1 MFSFPPRSFRTRKAP
16 GSRDR
21 SHPWGVCQSR
31 PSFVN
36 FLLLPVCKNHWTDQT
51 VRSRLVLAC
60 SAGIFFGYAH
70 FICSRKCHVETP
82 KERKK
87 WGESKSGGG
96 EGREKRKRLT
106 FSPLPL
112 SLFLLSLFRSS
123 SYPRVAI
130 STLPQSS
137 SVIHESKMAF
147 QRWRNQ
153 ETPWCQSLILEK
165 WMNFEKKQFFFL
177 IFCSSFVLFVLI
189 FVRKGYI
196 VFSISLYITQPE
208 IQKWPDIKFFAHTQY
223 LLR

>member
-1 MFSFPPRSFRTRKAP
+1 MFRVPAKIFPYPESSGKSWPQSSLKSLPISPIFRK
-16 GSRDR
+16 
-21 SHPWGVCQSR
+21 
-31 PSFVN
+31 
-36 FLLLPVCKNHWTDQT
+36 FLFLPVCKSHWTDQT
-51 VRSRLVLAC
+51 VRSWLVLAC
-60 SAGIFFGYAH
+60 SAGIFFGYAN
-70 FICSRKCHVETP
+70 FICSRKCLVETP

-96 EGREKRKRLT
+96 EGREKRKRLI

-112 SLFLLSLFRSS
+112 PLFLLSLFRSS

-177 IFCSSFVLFVLI
+177 DLLFQFRALC
-189 FVRKGYI
+189 FNLRAKGVYC
-196 VFSISLYITQPE
+196 FLN
-208 IQKWPDIKFFAHTQY
+208 
-223 LLR
+223 

>member
-1 MFSFPPRSFRTRKAP
+1 MFTFPPRSFRTRKAP

-36 FLLLPVCKNHWTDQT
+36 FLLLPVWKNYWTDQT
-51 VRSRLVLAC
+51 FRSWLVLAC
-60 SAGIFFGYAH
+60 SAGIFFRYAN
-70 FICSRKCHVETP
+70 FICSRKCLVETP

-87 WGESKSGGG
+87 WASQKAW
-96 EGREKRKRLT
+96 EGRGERKENGLFFLPFPSP
-106 FSPLPL
+106 FSFFRSFALAATQGL
-112 SLFLLSLFRSS
+112 LFLLS
-123 SYPRVAI
+123 
-130 STLPQSS
+130 PQSS

-177 IFCSSFVLFVLI
+177 DLLFQFRALC
-189 FVRKGYI
+189 FNLRAKGVYC
-196 VFSISLYITQPE
+196 FLN
-208 IQKWPDIKFFAHTQY
+208 
-223 LLR
+223 